1 MLFLLSTAFMQ
12 LPSAYGSGQNIADL
26 MLDNAVKAVRT
37 EMIEQIFAV
46 LGLRPGVT
54 PREQIPV

>member
-1 MLFLLSTAFMQ
+1 MQ
-12 LPSAYGSGQNIADL
+12 TSGTPSFSITGSGQNIADL